1 MNSLKDRVS
10 VCSVLSVLE
19 LSGFSTGIE
28 SKRIY
33 LQSAQCTRSSI
44 PSDLEDLRASG
55 TFTSALTPTLSF
67 EHKPCSITAN
77 KEHVFRVLRVEILLV
92 LALQQA
98 RRSLRL
104 RRQEFAGPSSDRR
117 GSAREGAHKR
127 TPGSVVVLSA
137 GGGGGG
143 GGGGGCRRRDL
154 ERRGGGG
161 RGAAPCLSTISSSV
175 AGSAGGCGPVV
186 GLPSYKKRQGSG
198 TAWGRGSRGRDRGRG
213 GGANLLG
220 SGVAPANYSSGLQGV
235 APELREVVN
244 ILGERNQVG
253 TLTGVGPPPGALDSD
268 GQGDE
273 EEGTSTKRP
282 PRPLYRRLI
291 NYVRQAWTGVKFA
304 LDSEYEEEQTPRYR
318 PDSLASLCRATR
330 FSEAELKRIYRGF
343 KAECP
348 TGVVREETF
357 KCIYS
362 QFFPQ
367 GANTSQYAHYVFN
380 TLDQDHS
387 GLLSFEDFV
396 TGLSILSRGSIDEK
410 LRWTFSLY
418 DINGDGCITREE
430 MTDIV
435 TAVYELMGKFADPNL
450 DHEGVREKV
459 DRMFQKMDGNKDG
472 VVTLSEFLE
481 ACSADPDISTSMAAL
496 DTAF

>member
-1 MNSLKDRVS
+1 MRFKRNSMYNV
-10 VCSVLSVLE
+10 E
-19 LSGFSTGIE
+19 
-28 SKRIY
+28 
-33 LQSAQCTRSSI
+33 
-44 PSDLEDLRASG
+44 G
-55 TFTSALTPTLSF
+55 T
-67 EHKPCSITAN
+67 
-77 KEHVFRVLRVEILLV
+77 
-92 LALQQA
+92 
-98 RRSLRL
+98 
-104 RRQEFAGPSSDRR
+104 
-117 GSAREGAHKR
+117 
-127 TPGSVVVLSA
+127 
-137 GGGGGG
+137 
-143 GGGGGCRRRDL
+143 
-154 ERRGGGG
+154 
-161 RGAAPCLSTISSSV
+161 
-175 AGSAGGCGPVV
+175 
-186 GLPSYKKRQGSG
+186 G
-198 TAWGRGSRGRDRGRG
+198 TAWGRGSRGRGRGRG
-213 GGANLLG
+213 GGVSLLG
-220 SGVAPANYSSGLQGV
+220 SGVAPANYSSALQGV

-330 FSEAELKRIYRGF
+330 FTEAELKRIYRGF

-387 GLLSFEDFV
+387 GILSFEDFV

-459 DRMFQKMDGNKDG
+459 DRIFQKMDGNKDG

-481 ACSADPDISTSMAAL
+481 ACRADPDISTSMAAL

>member
-1 MNSLKDRVS
+1 MP
-10 VCSVLSVLE
+10 C
-19 LSGFSTGIE
+19 
-28 SKRIY
+28 RIP
-33 LQSAQCTRSSI
+33 RGN
-44 PSDLEDLRASG
+44 LR
-55 TFTSALTPTLSF
+55 
-67 EHKPCSITAN
+67 
-77 KEHVFRVLRVEILLV
+77 
-92 LALQQA
+92 
-98 RRSLRL
+98 RL
-104 RRQEFAGPSSDRR
+104 RRRKRAGPSPIGR
-117 GSAREGAHKR
+117 GSAGRGPCKR
-127 TPGSVVVLSA
+127 TSGSVVVLSA
-137 GGGGGG
+137 GGGGGSE
-143 GGGGGCRRRDL
+143 GGGGCRRRDL
-154 ERRGGGG
+154 ERRTGGG
-161 RGAAPCLSTISSSV
+161 RGVPCLATISSSV

-198 TAWGRGSRGRDRGRG
+198 SVWGRGSRGRGKSRG
-213 GGANLLG
+213 GGANLFG
-220 SGVAPANYSSGLQGV
+220 SGVAPANYAPGLQGV
-235 APELREVVN
+235 APGLREVVN
-244 ILGERNQVG
+244 ILGKRNQAG
-253 TLTGVGPPPGALDSD
+253 TLSGVGPPPGTLDNDSTCD
-268 GQGDE
+268 

-304 LDSEYEEEQTPRYR
+304 LDSEYEEEQIPRYR

-330 FSEAELKRIYRGF
+330 FTEAELKRIYRGF

-348 TGVVREETF
+348 TGVVREDTF
-357 KCIYS
+357 RSIYS

-435 TAVYELMGKFADPNL
+435 NAVYELMGKFADPNL
-450 DHEGVREKV
+450 DHEGVRQRV
-459 DRMFQKMDGNKDG
+459 DRMFQKMDGNRDG

-481 ACSADPDISTSMAAL
+481 ACRADPDISTSMAAL

>member
-1 MNSLKDRVS
+1 MIINC
-10 VCSVLSVLE
+10 CSFFIMRDVAME
-19 LSGFSTGIE
+19 NYQRDF
-28 SKRIY
+28 
-33 LQSAQCTRSSI
+33 
-44 PSDLEDLRASG
+44 DD
-55 TFTSALTPTLSF
+55 FDF
-67 EHKPCSITAN
+67 
-77 KEHVFRVLRVEILLV
+77 FDDW
-92 LALQQA
+92 A
-98 RRSLRL
+98 RRSLRV
-104 RRQEFAGPSSDRR
+104 RRQEIAGPSSERR
-117 GSAREGAHKR
+117 GSAREGARKR
-127 TPGSVVVLSA
+127 STPGPVVVLSA

-143 GGGGGCRRRDL
+143 GGGGS
-154 ERRGGGG
+154 
-161 RGAAPCLSTISSSV
+161 GA
-175 AGSAGGCGPVV
+175 
-186 GLPSYKKRQGSG
+186 
-198 TAWGRGSRGRDRGRG
+198 AWGRGSRGRGRGRG
-213 GGANLLG
+213 GGASLLG
-220 SGVAPANYSSGLQGV
+220 SGVAPANYNSGLQGV

-330 FSEAELKRIYRGF
+330 FTEAELKRIYRGF

-387 GLLSFEDFV
+387 GILSFEDFV

-481 ACSADPDISTSMAAL
+481 ACRADPDISTSMAAL

>member
-1 MNSLKDRVS
+1 MHFAN
-10 VCSVLSVLE
+10 VL
-19 LSGFSTGIE
+19 FM
-28 SKRIY
+28 
-33 LQSAQCTRSSI
+33 
-44 PSDLEDLRASG
+44 
-55 TFTSALTPTLSF
+55 LTDI
-67 EHKPCSITAN
+67 C
-77 KEHVFRVLRVEILLV
+77 
-92 LALQQA
+92 
-98 RRSLRL
+98 
-104 RRQEFAGPSSDRR
+104 GP
-117 GSAREGAHKR
+117 
-127 TPGSVVVLSA
+127 VVVLSA
-137 GGGGGG
+137 GGGGSGEVGG
-143 GGGGGCRRRDL
+143 GGAGCRRRDL
-154 ERRGGGG
+154 ETRGSGG
-161 RGAAPCLSTISSSV
+161 RGAFCLSTISSSV

-198 TAWGRGSRGRDRGRG
+198 AAWGRGGRGRGRGRG
-213 GGANLLG
+213 GGGAILQG
-220 SGVAPANYSSGLQGV
+220 SGVAPANYPPGLQGV
-235 APELREVVN
+235 GLEVVS
-244 ILGERNQVG
+244 ILGQRNQIG
-253 TLTGVGPPPGALDSD
+253 TLSGVGPPPGASESD
-268 GQGDE
+268 ETGDE
-273 EEGTSTKRP
+273 EEVNLPKRP

-304 LDSEYEEEQTPRYR
+304 LADMMCDIDSEYEEEQIPRYR

-330 FSEAELKRIYRGF
+330 FTEAELKRIYRGF

-362 QFFPQ
+362 KFFPQ

-396 TGLSILSRGSIDEK
+396 TGLSILSRGSMDEK

-435 TAVYELMGKFADPNL
+435 TAVYELMGKFADQNL
-450 DHEGVREKV
+450 NHDNVREKV
-459 DRMFQKMDGNKDG
+459 DRMFLKMDGNKDG

-481 ACSADPDISTSMAAL
+481 ACRADPDISTNIAAF

>member
-1 MNSLKDRVS
+1 RPYEIPCRISRGSLWR
-10 VCSVLSVLE
+10 
-19 LSGFSTGIE
+19 FWRR
-28 SKRIY
+28 KR
-33 LQSAQCTRSSI
+33 
-44 PSDLEDLRASG
+44 
-55 TFTSALTPTLSF
+55 
-67 EHKPCSITAN
+67 
-77 KEHVFRVLRVEILLV
+77 
-92 LALQQA
+92 
-98 RRSLRL
+98 
-104 RRQEFAGPSSDRR
+104 AGPSSIRR
-117 GSAREGAHKR
+117 SSAGRGRRKR
-127 TPGSVVVLSA
+127 TSGSVVVLSA
-137 GGGGGG
+137 GGGGGSG
-143 GGGGGCRRRDL
+143 GGGGRRRDL
-154 ERRGGGG
+154 ERRTGGG
-161 RGAAPCLSTISSSV
+161 RGVPCLATISSSV

-186 GLPSYKKRQGSG
+186 GLPSYKKRQGSS
-198 TAWGRGSRGRDRGRG
+198 TVWSRASRGRGRGRG
-213 GGANLLG
+213 GGANLFG
-220 SGVAPANYSSGLQGV
+220 SGVAPANYAPGLQGV
-235 APELREVVN
+235 APGLREVVN
-244 ILGERNQVG
+244 ILGKRNQAG
-253 TLTGVGPPPGALDSD
+253 TLSGVDPPPGTLDNDSS
-268 GQGDE
+268 

-330 FSEAELKRIYRGF
+330 FTEAELKRIYRGF

-348 TGVVREETF
+348 TGVVREDTF

-396 TGLSILSRGSIDEK
+396 TGLSILARGSIDEK

-435 TAVYELMGKFADPNL
+435 TAVYELMGKFSDPNL

-459 DRMFQKMDGNKDG
+459 DRMFQKMDGNRDG

-481 ACSADPDISTSMAAL
+481 ACRADPDISTSMAAL

>member
-1 MNSLKDRVS
+1 MEQTPLPLLTFSVLHLYSFALTAKLYRKRKTKLAFAAKAHSTGYAEKFQARQNYLTEKRVKRVAVSFLPTHLLNTDDAEGFGGNCETFIWMSNGHGRLAHLKVDSS
-10 VCSVLSVLE
+10 VCDEYSCRTYWGNFVGKNL
-19 LSGFSTGIE
+19 
-28 SKRIY
+28 
-33 LQSAQCTRSSI
+33 A
-44 PSDLEDLRASG
+44 SDPIDA
-55 TFTSALTPTLSF
+55 FV
-67 EHKPCSITAN
+67 K
-77 KEHVFRVLRVEILLV
+77 
-92 LALQQA
+92 
-98 RRSLRL
+98 
-104 RRQEFAGPSSDRR
+104 RRQQQMEWECRGPKGTVGEAMRFKRNSMYNV
-117 GSAREGAHKR
+117 EG
-127 TPGSVVVLSA
+127 T
-137 GGGGGG
+137 
-143 GGGGGCRRRDL
+143 
-154 ERRGGGG
+154 
-161 RGAAPCLSTISSSV
+161 
-175 AGSAGGCGPVV
+175 
-186 GLPSYKKRQGSG
+186 G
-198 TAWGRGSRGRDRGRG
+198 TAWGRGSRGRGRGRG
-213 GGANLLG
+213 GGVSLLG
-220 SGVAPANYSSGLQGV
+220 SGVAPANYSSALQGV

-330 FSEAELKRIYRGF
+330 FTEAELKRIYRGF

-387 GLLSFEDFV
+387 GILSFEDFV

-459 DRMFQKMDGNKDG
+459 DRIFQKMDGNKDG

-481 ACSADPDISTSMAAL
+481 ACRADPDISTSMAAL

>member
-1 MNSLKDRVS
+1 MFVLFALVARATIVVKKFVAKINACASNTLTNRGYLIGEINIQRVDS
-10 VCSVLSVLE
+10 N
-19 LSGFSTGIE
+19 GP
-28 SKRIY
+28 
-33 LQSAQCTRSSI
+33 SSRRGNNVVVR
-44 PSDLEDLRASG
+44 EKG
-55 TFTSALTPTLSF
+55 
-67 EHKPCSITAN
+67 
-77 KEHVFRVLRVEILLV
+77 
-92 LALQQA
+92 A
-98 RRSLRL
+98 RRSLRV
-104 RRQEFAGPSSDRR
+104 RRQEIAGPSSERR
-117 GSAREGAHKR
+117 GSAREGARKR
-127 TPGSVVVLSA
+127 STPGPVVVLSA

-161 RGAAPCLSTISSSV
+161 RGAPCLATISSSV

-198 TAWGRGSRGRDRGRG
+198 AAWGRGSRGRGRGRG
-213 GGANLLG
+213 GGASLLG
-220 SGVAPANYSSGLQGV
+220 SGVAPANYNSGLQGV

-330 FSEAELKRIYRGF
+330 FTEAELKRIYRGF

-387 GLLSFEDFV
+387 GILSFEDFV

-481 ACSADPDISTSMAAL
+481 ACRADPDISTSMAAL

>member
-1 MNSLKDRVS
+1 IVGFGYLIDKTNIRGVNLNTPSLKRGNNV
-10 VCSVLSVLE
+10 VVRE
-19 LSGFSTGIE
+19 KGI
-28 SKRIY
+28 
-33 LQSAQCTRSSI
+33 
-44 PSDLEDLRASG
+44 
-55 TFTSALTPTLSF
+55 
-67 EHKPCSITAN
+67 
-77 KEHVFRVLRVEILLV
+77 
-92 LALQQA
+92 
-98 RRSLRL
+98 RRSLRV
-104 RRQEFAGPSSDRR
+104 RRQEIAGPSSEKR
-117 GSAREGAHKR
+117 GSAREGARKR
-127 TPGSVVVLSA
+127 TPGPVVVLSA

-143 GGGGGCRRRDL
+143 GGGG
-154 ERRGGGG
+154 
-161 RGAAPCLSTISSSV
+161 T
-175 AGSAGGCGPVV
+175 
-186 GLPSYKKRQGSG
+186 G
-198 TAWGRGSRGRDRGRG
+198 TTWGRGSRGRDRGRG
-213 GGANLLG
+213 GGTSLLG
-220 SGVAPANYSSGLQGV
+220 SGVAPANYSPGLQGV

-253 TLTGVGPPPGALDSD
+253 TLTGVGPPPGTLEND

-273 EEGTSTKRP
+273 EEGAPTKRP

-330 FSEAELKRIYRGF
+330 FTEAELKRIYRGF

-387 GLLSFEDFV
+387 GILSFEDFV

-435 TAVYELMGKFADPNL
+435 TAVYELMGKFSDPNM
-450 DHEGVREKV
+450 DHDGVREKV

-481 ACSADPDISTSMAAL
+481 ACRADPDISTSMAAL

>member
-1 MNSLKDRVS
+1 MASSMFRSPTCTAKLVAVFVEHHECFGMKNITVAPGVTNPPGSGGAQQNTEGHTARESVNFGDLLSENNILKINLNTLSLKRETTW
-10 VCSVLSVLE
+10 LH
-19 LSGFSTGIE
+19 
-28 SKRIY
+28 
-33 LQSAQCTRSSI
+33 
-44 PSDLEDLRASG
+44 LR
-55 TFTSALTPTLSF
+55 
-67 EHKPCSITAN
+67 K
-77 KEHVFRVLRVEILLV
+77 
-92 LALQQA
+92 
-98 RRSLRL
+98 
-104 RRQEFAGPSSDRR
+104 
-117 GSAREGAHKR
+117 
-127 TPGSVVVLSA
+127 
-137 GGGGGG
+137 
-143 GGGGGCRRRDL
+143 
-154 ERRGGGG
+154 
-161 RGAAPCLSTISSSV
+161 
-175 AGSAGGCGPVV
+175 
-186 GLPSYKKRQGSG
+186 GSG
-198 TAWGRGSRGRDRGRG
+198 TTWGRGSRGRGRDRG
-213 GGANLLG
+213 GGANLIG

-253 TLTGVGPPPGALDSD
+253 TLTGVGPPPDALDNDS
-268 GQGDE
+268 QGDE

-291 NYVRQAWTGVKFA
+291 NYIRQAWTGVKFA

-330 FSEAELKRIYRGF
+330 FTEAELKRIYRGF

-387 GLLSFEDFV
+387 GILSFEDFV

-450 DHEGVREKV
+450 DHAGVREKV

-481 ACSADPDISTSMAAL
+481 ACQADPDISTSMAAL

>member
-1 MNSLKDRVS
+1 MVKKFVAKINACASNTLTNRGYLIGEINIQRVDS
-10 VCSVLSVLE
+10 N
-19 LSGFSTGIE
+19 GP
-28 SKRIY
+28 
-33 LQSAQCTRSSI
+33 SSRRGNNVVVR
-44 PSDLEDLRASG
+44 EKG
-55 TFTSALTPTLSF
+55 
-67 EHKPCSITAN
+67 
-77 KEHVFRVLRVEILLV
+77 
-92 LALQQA
+92 A
-98 RRSLRL
+98 RRSLRV
-104 RRQEFAGPSSDRR
+104 RRQEIAGPSSERR
-117 GSAREGAHKR
+117 GSAREGARKR
-127 TPGSVVVLSA
+127 STPGPVVVLSA

-143 GGGGGCRRRDL
+143 GGGGS
-154 ERRGGGG
+154 
-161 RGAAPCLSTISSSV
+161 GA
-175 AGSAGGCGPVV
+175 
-186 GLPSYKKRQGSG
+186 
-198 TAWGRGSRGRDRGRG
+198 AWGRGSRGRGRGRG
-213 GGANLLG
+213 GGASLLG
-220 SGVAPANYSSGLQGV
+220 SGVAPANYNSGLQGV

-330 FSEAELKRIYRGF
+330 FTEAELKRIYRGF

-387 GLLSFEDFV
+387 GILSFEDFV

-481 ACSADPDISTSMAAL
+481 ACRADPDISTSMAAL

>member
-1 MNSLKDRVS
+1 MSKVHACDISVFFIVSLKIIGCYVDSNGLDVS
-10 VCSVLSVLE
+10 AETATRPPPPKPGRFVEESHRIVSNRNKFEGNSV
-19 LSGFSTGIE
+19 
-28 SKRIY
+28 
-33 LQSAQCTRSSI
+33 QCTKEASNISI
-44 PSDLEDLRASG
+44 QINTKGNNVVVREKR
-55 TFTSALTPTLSF
+55 
-67 EHKPCSITAN
+67 
-77 KEHVFRVLRVEILLV
+77 
-92 LALQQA
+92 A

-104 RRQEFAGPSSDRR
+104 RREEFAGPSSERR
-117 GSAREGAHKR
+117 GSAREGARKR
-127 TPGSVVVLSA
+127 TPGPVVVLSA

-143 GGGGGCRRRDL
+143 GGGG
-154 ERRGGGG
+154 
-161 RGAAPCLSTISSSV
+161 
-175 AGSAGGCGPVV
+175 
-186 GLPSYKKRQGSG
+186 SG
-198 TAWGRGSRGRDRGRG
+198 TTWGRGSRGRGRDRG
-213 GGANLLG
+213 GGANLIG
-220 SGVAPANYSSGLQGV
+220 SGVAPANYSSALQGV

-253 TLTGVGPPPGALDSD
+253 TLTGVGPPPEALDNDS
-268 GQGDE
+268 QGDE
-273 EEGTSTKRP
+273 EEGTTIKRP

-291 NYVRQAWTGVKFA
+291 NYIRQAWTGVKFA

-330 FSEAELKRIYRGF
+330 FTEAELKRIYRGF

-387 GLLSFEDFV
+387 GILSFEDFV
-396 TGLSILSRGSIDEK
+396 IGLSILSRGSIDEK

-450 DHEGVREKV
+450 DHQGVREKV

-481 ACSADPDISTSMAAL
+481 ACQADPDISTSMAAL

>member
-1 MNSLKDRVS
+1 MPYRVS
-10 VCSVLSVLE
+10 R
-19 LSGFSTGIE
+19 G
-28 SKRIY
+28 
-33 LQSAQCTRSSI
+33 
-44 PSDLEDLRASG
+44 
-55 TFTSALTPTLSF
+55 
-67 EHKPCSITAN
+67 
-77 KEHVFRVLRVEILLV
+77 
-92 LALQQA
+92 
-98 RRSLRL
+98 RL
-104 RRQEFAGPSSDRR
+104 RRLQRRKRAGPSSKEK
-117 GSAREGAHKR
+117 GSARRGPCKR
-127 TPGSVVVLSA
+127 TSGSVVVLSA
-137 GGGGGG
+137 GGGGSGG
-143 GGGGGCRRRDL
+143 AAGCRRRDL
-154 ERRGGGG
+154 ERRTGGG
-161 RGAAPCLSTISSSV
+161 RGVPCLATISSSV

-198 TAWGRGSRGRDRGRG
+198 TVWGRGSRGRGRGRG
-213 GGANLLG
+213 GGANLFG
-220 SGVAPANYSSGLQGV
+220 SGVAPANYAPGLQGV
-235 APELREVVN
+235 APGLREVVN
-244 ILGERNQVG
+244 ILGARNQAG
-253 TLTGVGPPPGALDSD
+253 TLTGVGPPPGTLDNDSTCD
-268 GQGDE
+268 K
-273 EEGTSTKRP
+273 EEGTSTKRHP

-330 FSEAELKRIYRGF
+330 FTEAELKRIYRGF

-362 QFFPQ
+362 KFFPQ

-459 DRMFQKMDGNKDG
+459 DRMFQKMDGNRDG

-481 ACSADPDISTSMAAL
+481 ACRADPDISTSMAAL